1 MVRAYPGAAA
11 PPMVAFANRLL
22 VVGSALGLDL
32 PRGYGWIW
40 FGVFV
45 GFSILS

>member
-1 MVRAYPGAAA
+1 MVRPHPGAAT
-11 PPMVAFANRLL
+11 PPTVAFANRLL
-22 VVGSALGLDL
+22 VVGSALGLDF

-40 FGVFV
+40 FGVLV